1 MIIIIPAYLGKV
13 LLDVLHIY
21 VEVTKE
27 VKVGEGG
34 FAQLATNA
42 QCEMVFCCIVASIQP
57 DISGCQQDFA
67 VV

>member
-1 MIIIIPAYLGKV
+1 MIAIIPAYLGKV

-42 QCEMVFCCIVASIQP
+42 QCEKS
-57 DISGCQQDFA
+57 
-67 VV
+67 